1 MNASLLLQNILK
13 GIVYTVVWFSL
24 YMALVINSFKLNI
37 SNVFVS
43 YKIYYKMMV
52 AYFAL
57 ILGKDFHDFCLGESF
72 PSSS

>member
-1 MNASLLLQNILK
+1 MYLYYCKIFLKTLSILLFDSP
-13 GIVYTVVWFSL
+13 YT
-24 YMALVINSFKLNI
+24 MALVINSFKLNI

-57 ILGKDFHDFCLGESF
+57 IFGKDFHDSCLG
-72 PSSS
+72 